1 MLHGSKTRHKAR
13 HGYIISDVILQANSR
28 KWGLS
33 MVKTKQDIKADL
45 EANLKRSGVSFPD
58 KLAAKIYRAL
68 PRHLKQ
74 IDNRGGFFVSEIKNH
89 PPRFRS
95 KSTEFSKFLVA
106 LLLTFPE
113 KTLYE
118 SIEAAKN
125 CFNWTYKEYTA
136 VDGAVYKLKTGK
148 QIYKDDVK
156 AGGGGVIFF
165 TDTDS
170 TTQIVDENSI
180 YLVATNDSSNIYS
193 LE

>member
-1 MLHGSKTRHKAR
+1 
-13 HGYIISDVILQANSR
+13 
-28 KWGLS
+28 

-95 KSTEFSKFLVA
+95 KSTEFAKFLIA
-106 LLLTFPE
+106 LLLTFPK

-118 SIEAAKN
+118 SVEAAEN
-125 CFNWTYKEYTA
+125 CFNWTYKEYSTRA
-136 VDGAVYKLKTGK
+136 GYTYKLMTGK
-148 QIYKDDVK
+148 HVIK
-156 AGGGGVIFF
+156 ANHGGVVLF
-165 TDTDS
+165 TDGDG
-170 TTQIVDENSI
+170 TTQHVDPDSI
-180 YLVATNDSSNIYS
+180 YLVAVEDSLKIYT

>member
-1 MLHGSKTRHKAR
+1 
-13 HGYIISDVILQANSR
+13 
-28 KWGLS
+28 
-33 MVKTKQDIKADL
+33 MVKIKQDIKANL
-45 EANLKRSGVSFPD
+45 TANLKRLGVSLPEEIAD
-58 KLAAKIYRAL
+58 KIYKAL
-68 PRHLKQ
+68 PRRLQ
-74 IDNRGGFFVSEIKNH
+74 VIDNRGGFFASKIKNH

-95 KSTEFSKFLVA
+95 KSTEYALFLVK
-106 LLLTFPE
+106 LLLTFPKKSLE
-113 KTLYE
+113 E
-118 SIEAAKN
+118 SIKAAEN
-125 CFNWTYKEYTA
+125 CFNWTYKEYTT

>member
-1 MLHGSKTRHKAR
+1 
-13 HGYIISDVILQANSR
+13 
-28 KWGLS
+28 
-33 MVKTKQDIKADL
+33 MVKVKQDIKKDL

-118 SIEAAKN
+118 SIEAAEN
-125 CFNWTYKEYTA
+125 CFEWTYKEYVTN
-136 VDGAVYKLKTGK
+136 GGTTYQLKTGK
-148 QIYKDDVK
+148 EIFELDKKYS
-156 AGGGGVIFF
+156 GGGVIFF
-165 TDTDS
+165 NDYDG
-170 TTQIVDENSI
+170 TTQTVNGDSI
-180 YLVATNDSSNIYS
+180 YIVKIDDFSIYS
-193 LE
+193 IE

>member
-1 MLHGSKTRHKAR
+1 
-13 HGYIISDVILQANSR
+13 
-28 KWGLS
+28 
-33 MVKTKQDIKADL
+33 MVKIKQDIKADL

-113 KTLYE
+113 KSLDE
-118 SIEAAKN
+118 SIEAAEN
-125 CFNWTYKEYTA
+125 CFEWTYKEYVTN
-136 VDGAVYKLKTGK
+136 GGTTYQLKTGK
-148 QIYKDDVK
+148 EIFELDKKYS
-156 AGGGGVIFF
+156 GGGVIFF
-165 TDTDS
+165 NDYDG
-170 TTQIVDENSI
+170 TTQTVNGDSI
-180 YLVATNDSSNIYS
+180 YIVKIDDFSIYS
-193 LE
+193 IE

>member
-1 MLHGSKTRHKAR
+1 
-13 HGYIISDVILQANSR
+13 
-28 KWGLS
+28 

-95 KSTEFSKFLVA
+95 KSTEFAKFLIA
-106 LLLTFPE
+106 LLLTFP
-113 KTLYE
+113 KKSLKE
-118 SIEAAKN
+118 SIEAAEN
-125 CFNWTYKEYTA
+125 CFSWTYKEYTA

>member
-1 MLHGSKTRHKAR
+1 
-13 HGYIISDVILQANSR
+13 
-28 KWGLS
+28 
-33 MVKTKQDIKADL
+33 MVKVKQDIKKDL
-45 EANLKRSGVSFPD
+45 ETCLKRSGVSFPE
-58 KLAAKIYRAL
+58 KLAKNIYRAL
-68 PRHLKQ
+68 PRRLKV

-106 LLLTFPE
+106 LLLTFPK

-118 SIEAAKN
+118 SVEAAEN

>member
-1 MLHGSKTRHKAR
+1 
-13 HGYIISDVILQANSR
+13 
-28 KWGLS
+28 
-33 MVKTKQDIKADL
+33 MVKIKQDIKADL

-113 KTLYE
+113 KTLDE
-118 SIEAAKN
+118 SIEAAEN
-125 CFNWTYKEYTA
+125 CFEWTYKEYVTN
-136 VDGAVYKLKTGK
+136 GGTTYQLKTGK
-148 QIYKDDVK
+148 EIFELDKKYS
-156 AGGGGVIFF
+156 GGGVIFF
-165 TDTDS
+165 NDYDG
-170 TTQIVDENSI
+170 TTQTVNGDSI
-180 YLVATNDSSNIYS
+180 YIVKIDDFSIYS
-193 LE
+193 IE